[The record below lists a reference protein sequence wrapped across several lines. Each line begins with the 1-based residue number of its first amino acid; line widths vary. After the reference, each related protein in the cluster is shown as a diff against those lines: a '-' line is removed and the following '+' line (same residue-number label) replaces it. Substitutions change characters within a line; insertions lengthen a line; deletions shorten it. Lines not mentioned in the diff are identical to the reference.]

1 MVADD
6 ILGDLVECGVKRGG
20 ACILMRAVLAAYGDE
35 TRCVWLAD
43 SFVGVPRPDTAKY
56 KADKW
61 MGLDR
66 FAPILA
72 VPETESGRISSATGC

>member
-1 MVADD
+1 
-6 ILGDLVECGVKRGG
+6 
-20 ACILMRAVLAAYGDE
+20 MRAVLAPYGDE

-43 SFVGVPRPDTAKY
+43 SFAGVPRPDTAKY

-61 MGLDR
+61 IRLDR

-72 VPETESGRISSATGC
+72 VPETPSQPHAAFHAHHGLSDRQ